1 MNLRRFTELVLLC
14 TGFILVNNYTEALWI
29 RIALVVITLLYTTL
43 IYRKNEILNILIKK
57 KNEKKEDTFS
67 TTERFQI
74 ILTSFYKSL
83 LTIVLFQTPFLVY
96 STVIQILSFVCG
108 VALVIY
114 EQRREYSQEYAY
126 YVEQ

>member
-14 TGFILVNNYTEALWI
+14 AGYILVNNYTEALWI

-57 KNEKKEDTFS
+57 KNEKKVETFS
-67 TTERFQI
+67 TIERFQI
-74 ILTSFYKSL
+74 ILTPFYKSL

-126 YVEQ
+126 YVEH